1 VTQDD
6 IVSPV
11 QNISSILEQDVSDM
25 EVTNLSTD
33 VVHPYKNPSTNIV
46 TSFLNVDKLYEL
58 ATSINPTMSV
68 IPPGVKQNVYF
79 DIDDSGNRKRRLLRK
94 HSEYPDDSGA
104 WQQGKNSTKP
114 HYYIKSDE
122 TLRYV
127 ESSGGLY
134 GKRVKKNFI
143 PFDPQPDPST
153 LVVCWRKYSTLARC
167 PAYKKRV
174 TWFDCEPVLST
185 AIVEYIGEYQPNVI
199 HGNAKQTTVP
209 YRSKTSHQNQIIRQ
223 GLQNGKPPAKSGER

>member
-1 VTQDD
+1 
-6 IVSPV
+6 
-11 QNISSILEQDVSDM
+11 M
-25 EVTNLSTD
+25 STPTTA
-33 VVHPYKNPSTNIV
+33 VHGSRV
-46 TSFLNVDKLYEL
+46 
-58 ATSINPTMSV
+58 
-68 IPPGVKQNVYF
+68 
-79 DIDDSGNRKRRLLRK
+79 
-94 HSEYPDDSGA
+94 
-104 WQQGKNSTKP
+104 KNSTKS

-122 TLRYV
+122 TLRFV

-209 YRSKTSHQNQIIRQ
+209 YRSKTSHQNRIIRQ
-223 GLQNGKPPAKSGER
+223 GLQNAKQSK

>member
-1 VTQDD
+1 LTFYTE
-6 IVSPV
+6 
-11 QNISSILEQDVSDM
+11 IS
-25 EVTNLSTD
+25 
-33 VVHPYKNPSTNIV
+33 
-46 TSFLNVDKLYEL
+46 
-58 ATSINPTMSV
+58 
-68 IPPGVKQNVYF
+68 
-79 DIDDSGNRKRRLLRK
+79 DSADYL
-94 HSEYPDDSGA
+94 
-104 WQQGKNSTKP
+104 
-114 HYYIKSDE
+114 
-122 TLRYV
+122 
-127 ESSGGLY
+127 
-134 GKRVKKNFI
+134 KKNFI

>member
-1 VTQDD
+1 
-6 IVSPV
+6 
-11 QNISSILEQDVSDM
+11 M
-25 EVTNLSTD
+25 EIFCL
-33 VVHPYKNPSTNIV
+33 
-46 TSFLNVDKLYEL
+46 FC
-58 ATSINPTMSV
+58 
-68 IPPGVKQNVYF
+68 
-79 DIDDSGNRKRRLLRK
+79 IDDSEKRKRRLLKK
-94 HSEYPDDSGA
+94 HSEYPDDCGA
-104 WQQGKNSTKP
+104 RQQGKHSTKL
-114 HYYIKSDE
+114 HYFIKSDE

-185 AIVEYIGEYQPNVI
+185 AIVENIGEYQPNVI

-209 YRSKTSHQNQIIRQ
+209 YRSKTSHQNQVIRQ
-223 GLQNGKPPAKSGER
+223 GLQNGKPPRNQERGKCFVS

>member
-1 VTQDD
+1 MNESHDSNPRSHVTQDD

-33 VVHPYKNPSTNIV
+33 VVHSYKNPSTNTV
-46 TSFLNVDKLYEL
+46 TSFLNVDKLNEL

-68 IPPGVKQNVYF
+68 IPPPPPPGVKQNVYF

-122 TLRYV
+122 TTLC
-127 ESSGGLY
+127 
-134 GKRVKKNFI
+134 RV
-143 PFDPQPDPST
+143 QWW
-153 LVVCWRKYSTLARC
+153 L
-167 PAYKKRV
+167 
-174 TWFDCEPVLST
+174 
-185 AIVEYIGEYQPNVI
+185 
-199 HGNAKQTTVP
+199 
-209 YRSKTSHQNQIIRQ
+209 IRQ
-223 GLQNGKPPAKSGER
+223 EGQKECYSL